1 MSFRVITQQ
10 IFECLYDLLAAR
22 GIQSPDLDQQRRLRV
37 DDDSTSRESGTLTRA
52 GSGNLAH

>member
-37 DDDSTSRESGTLTRA
+37 EDDFNIEGNQEHEPARQRE
-52 GSGNLAH
+52 LAH